1 MGILA
6 GAANASIEI
15 SVVGAGSG
23 YDETGVRDFRST
35 SVAKG
40 FDADG
45 NNEYG
50 TEGIFFFGTGASA
63 ANNQSFSVHTQ
74 TGADWATFAQGSQFG
89 SVSEQTNYG
98 PYDNPTLHGT
108 DVADWTICGIGV
120 ATGGGVGNWAEVL
133 TFSIDGT
140 APEKFRVG
148 IMSGTQGDTTGKWDP
163 TGLRL
168 SVDGGTAVEVTG
180 LENTSGSTPGWVFFD
195 VDLNGET
202 SGPFSLEGQNRLAG
216 QGTAI
221 SGVTFDVLLN
231 GPEIHSFTADDY
243 KVGIGDSVTLG
254 WSVTNATTLTLDPGG
269 IDVSGETTRVVNPTA
284 TTTYTLMASDGVT
297 NTQATLDVFVG
308 PVINHFSADVTSVAS
323 GDPVTLSWIAEN
335 FTALTLDPG
344 GIDVS
349 GGTSMVVNPTATTTY
364 TLTASDGVT
373 NVQAS
378 LEMPVGSAIIVSVVG
393 DSSGYDELVNGFRS
407 TNIPKGFDADSDDIY
422 GSDGFYFFGSNT
434 GVGGNNLFF
443 LRRAA
448 WEPIWMSDFA
458 KGADFGSVSE
468 SADFILFDNPTL
480 LPGPDVEDWGT
491 TAIIAAPNSGIGTWS
506 EIMTISMET
515 NAPAHFRIGIAAGNH
530 LQTDGRWDPTGVR
543 ISVDG
548 GAPATV
554 TGLDIQDTE
563 LGWVFFDVSV
573 SSSTTG
579 VFSIEGQQRLAGQG
593 ASIAGLTF
601 DAIAITNEDLV
612 PPTCTIQAGTNNTVN
627 LDWNSQENK
636 RYTMLKSTAL
646 ASNAWSRAD
655 SNIVATP
662 PVNMRSESTNG
673 EHSAFYK
680 VRQEPNIIVIYTDDQ
695 GYNDLSCF
703 GSTTINT
710 PNIDKMAQDGMKF
723 TSFYSTGSSCT
734 PARAGLMTGSH
745 PNRVGLPNVIF
756 ADNSI
761 GKTSNTGLNPT
772 EITVADILK
781 AQGYATACIGKWHL
795 GHQTEFL
802 PTNHGFDLFYGIP
815 YSNDMVPPNFV
826 DLPFMRNETVEALNP
841 AQDPFTRILTEEA
854 INFITTN
861 KDQPFFLYLPH
872 PAPHRAIHASAP
884 FMERFSE
891 AQISAIVSEDDKPS
905 RDFILP
911 AACEEI
917 DWSVGEIL
925 KTLRKLNLEDDTLVI
940 FTSDNGPK
948 TVPATPLRGLK
959 GSIYEGGFRVP
970 TVMQWKGVIPAGSVC
985 SEIACG
991 LDFLPTFAEL
1001 AGGTVPADRVI
1012 DGKNILPLLEGGAE
1026 AKSPHEAFYY
1036 NKDNEI
1042 MAVRKGDWK
1051 LINRSTLY
1059 NLATD
1064 IGESSNVAGAHPD
1077 IVAELS
1083 ALVDEL
1089 DADLATNSRPVGVH
1103 VE

>member
-1 MGILA
+1 MALS
-6 GAANASIEI
+6 ANAAINI
-15 SVVGAGSG
+15 ALVGAGSG
-23 YDETGVRDFRST
+23 YDESAMSDFRST
-35 SVAKG
+35 SMPKSW
-40 FDADG
+40 DTDG

-50 TEGIFFFGTGASA
+50 TEGTFFFGTGATA
-63 ANNQSFSVHTQ
+63 ANNQAFSVSTQ
-74 TGADWATFAQGSQFG
+74 TGASWATFAQGAQFL
-89 SVSEQTNYG
+89 SVSEQTDYG
-98 PYDNPTLHGT
+98 PYDNPTLSGP
-108 DVADWTICGIGV
+108 DVADWPINAIGV
-120 ATGGGVGNWAEVL
+120 ASGGGVGLWAEVL
-133 TFSIDGT
+133 TFSIDAS
-140 APEKFRVG
+140 APETFRIG
-148 IMSGTQGDTTGKWDP
+148 IMSGTQQDSTGKWDP

-168 SVDGGTAVEVTG
+168 SVDGGTAAEITG

-195 VDLNGET
+195 VNLNGAT
-202 SGPFSLEGQNRLAG
+202 SGTFSLEGQNRLAG

-221 SGVTFDVLLN
+221 SGVTFDVWFN
-231 GPEIHSFTADDY
+231 GPAITSFTANDY
-243 KVGIGDSVTLG
+243 SVGIGDPVTLG
-254 WSVTNATTLTLDPGG
+254 WNVTNTTTLILDPGG
-269 IDVSGETTRVVNPTA
+269 VDVSGGTSTVVNPTA
-284 TTTYTLMASDGVT
+284 TTLYTLTASDGVT
-297 NTQATLDVFVG
+297 NTQANLEISVG
-308 PVINHFSADVTSVAS
+308 PVINHFSVDVTSVAS
-323 GDPVTLSWIAEN
+323 GDPATLSWSAEH
-335 FTALTLDPG
+335 FTVLTLDPG

-349 GGTSMVVNPTATTTY
+349 GGTTTVVYPTETTLY

-373 NVQAS
+373 NVQTT
-378 LEMPVGSAIIVSVVG
+378 LEVPVGSAIIVSVVG
-393 DSSGYDELVNGFRS
+393 DGSGYDELMNGFRS
-407 TNIPKGFDADSDDIY
+407 INVPKGFDADDIY

-434 GVGGNNLFF
+434 GVGGNDLFF

-458 KGADFGSVSE
+458 KGSDFGSVSE
-468 SADFILFDNPTL
+468 SAEFILFDNPTL
-480 LPGPDVEDWGT
+480 LTGPNVEDWET
-491 TAIIAAPNSGIGTWS
+491 TAIVTAPNSGEGTWS

-515 NAPAHFRIGIAAGNH
+515 NAPAHFRMGIAAGNH
-530 LQTDGRWDPTGVR
+530 LQSDGRWDPTGLR

-554 TGLDIQDTE
+554 TGLDIRNTE

-579 VFSIEGQQRLAGQG
+579 VFSIEGQQRLAEQG
-593 ASIAGLTF
+593 VSIAGLTF
-601 DAIAITNEDLV
+601 DALSVTNEFLLPPNLSV
-612 PPTCTIQAGTNNTVN
+612 PAVSNNTVS
-627 LDWNSQENK
+627 LDWNSQANR
-636 RYTMLKSTAL
+636 RYTMLKSADL
-646 ASNAWSRAD
+646 QSNGWSRAAT
-655 SNIVATP
+655 NIAATP
-662 PVNMRSESTNG
+662 PLNTHSESMGSGN
-673 EHSAFYK
+673 SAFFK

-723 TSFYSTGSSCT
+723 TSFYSTGSTCT
-734 PARAGLMTGSH
+734 PARAGLLTGSH
-745 PNRVGLPNVIF
+745 PNRVGLPNVIY
-756 ADNSI
+756 ADNFV
-761 GKTSNTGLNPT
+761 GKASNTGLNPS

-815 YSNDMVPPNFV
+815 YSNDMVPPSFV
-826 DLPFMRNETVEALNP
+826 DLPFMRNETVEELNP

-854 INFITTN
+854 IDFITAN
-861 KDQPFFLYLPH
+861 QDQPFFLYLPH

-884 FMERFSE
+884 FMERFTS
-891 AQISAIVSEDDKPS
+891 AQISGIVSEDDKAS

-959 GSIYEGGFRVP
+959 GSIFEGGFRVP

-985 SEIACG
+985 NEIACG

-1001 AGGTVPADRVI
+1001 AGGTIPTDRVI
-1012 DGKNILPLLEGGAE
+1012 DGKNILPLLEGGANAE
-1026 AKSPHEAFYY
+1026 SPHEAFFY
-1036 NKDNEI
+1036 NKDNQV

-1064 IGESSNVAGAHPD
+1064 IGERSNVAGSYPEV
-1077 IVAELS
+1077 VAELT
-1083 ALVDEL
+1083 ALVDAL
-1089 DADLATNSRPVGVH
+1089 DADLEANSRPVGVH
-1103 VE
+1103 EE